1 MRKLTAH
8 ELVLKTARDMANEL
22 FDEVMS
28 GNNAMYSGWKEA
40 QEKCGKTS
48 AQMRE
53 IFVDLVCPK
62 LLEPARAILAH
73 MLGDRSFAHLHEA
86 IYTSIVLDNTVR
98 ASRVAPQGRP
108 RLTVAPDGKVTTSYA
123 RGTK

>member
-8 ELVLKTARDMANEL
+8 ELVLRTARDMANEL

-53 IFVDLVCPK
+53 IFVTLLAPK

-73 MLGDRSFAHLHEA
+73 MLGNPSFAHLHEA
-86 IYTSIVLDNTVR
+86 IYTSIVLDNAVR
-98 ASRVAPQGRP
+98 ASRVAPAGRP
-108 RLTVAPDGKVTTSYA
+108 QLDIAPDGKVTTHYSR
-123 RGTK
+123 RG

>member
-1 MRKLTAH
+1 VRKLAAH

-28 GNNAMYSGWKEA
+28 GSNDMYSGWKEA
-40 QEKCGKTS
+40 QERTGKS
-48 AQMRE
+48 AVEMRE
-53 IFVDLVCPK
+53 MFVTLLAPK

-73 MLGDRSFAHLHEA
+73 MLGDPAFAHLHES
-86 IYTSIVLDNTVR
+86 IYTSILLDNAVR
-98 ASRVAPQGRP
+98 ASRLTPAGRP
-108 RLTVAPDGKVTTSYA
+108 RLDVAPDGKVTTSYV

>member
-8 ELVLKTARDMANEL
+8 ELVVRTARDMANEL

-28 GNNAMYSGWKEA
+28 GSNDMYSGWKEA
-40 QEKCGKTS
+40 QERCGKTS

-53 IFVDLVCPK
+53 MFVTLLAPK

-98 ASRVAPQGRP
+98 AARLAPTGRP
-108 RLTVAPDGKVTTSYA
+108 RLDIAPDGKVTTSYA

>member
-1 MRKLTAH
+1 MRKVTAH

-40 QEKCGKTS
+40 QERCGKTS
-48 AQMRE
+48 AQMRAL
-53 IFVDLVCPK
+53 FVDLVCPK

-73 MLGDRSFAHLHEA
+73 MLGDPAFAHLHEA
-86 IYTSIVLDNTVR
+86 IYTSILLDNTVR
-98 ASRVAPQGRP
+98 ASRLTPAGRP
-108 RLTVAPDGKVTTSYA
+108 RLDIARDGKVTTSYV

>member
-1 MRKLTAH
+1 MRKLAAH
-8 ELVLKTARDMANEL
+8 ELVLRTARDMANEL

-28 GNNAMYSGWKEA
+28 GDNAMYSGWKEA
-40 QEKCGKTS
+40 QERCGKTS
-48 AQMRE
+48 AEMRK

-73 MLGDRSFAHLHEA
+73 MLGERAYAHLHEA
-86 IYTSIVLDNTVR
+86 IYTSIVLDNAVR

-108 RLTVAPDGKVTTSYA
+108 RLDIAQDGKVTTTYR
-123 RGTK
+123 RG

>member
-1 MRKLTAH
+1 MRKLAAH

-28 GNNAMYSGWKEA
+28 GSNDMYSGWKEA
-40 QEKCGKTS
+40 QERCGKTS

-53 IFVDLVCPK
+53 MFVTLLAPK

-73 MLGDRSFAHLHEA
+73 MLGDKAYEHLHES
-86 IYTSIVLDNTVR
+86 IYTSILLDNAVR
-98 ASRVAPQGRP
+98 ASRLTPAGRP
-108 RLTVAPDGKVTTSYA
+108 RLDIARDGKVTTSYV

>member
-1 MRKLTAH
+1 MRKLAAH

-28 GNNAMYSGWKEA
+28 GSNDMYSGWKEA
-40 QEKCGKTS
+40 QERTGKS
-48 AQMRE
+48 AVEMRE
-53 IFVDLVCPK
+53 MFVTLLAPK

-73 MLGDRSFAHLHEA
+73 MLGDPAFAHLHES
-86 IYTSIVLDNTVR
+86 IYTSILLDNAVR
-98 ASRVAPQGRP
+98 ASRLTPAGRP
-108 RLTVAPDGKVTTSYA
+108 RLEIARDGKVTTSYV